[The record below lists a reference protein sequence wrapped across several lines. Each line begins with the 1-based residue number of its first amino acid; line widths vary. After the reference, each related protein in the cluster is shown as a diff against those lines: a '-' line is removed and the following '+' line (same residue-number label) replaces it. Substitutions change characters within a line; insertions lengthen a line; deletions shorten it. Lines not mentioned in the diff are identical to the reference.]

1 MAKEEEQTELAQ
13 VSALLV
19 EDNPGDAVLLR
30 SLIPGAESPAVTL
43 EQVTRLQEA
52 VERVGEADFDVI
64 LLDLSLPDSTGV
76 DTIIQMREAAKGT
89 PIIVLTGLDDEQT
102 AMIALQQGAQDYLIK
117 GQVDGDLLVRAA
129 RYAIERQRLI
139 RELQEA
145 LAQIRTLRGLIPI
158 CSMCKKIRDDEG
170 YWGQLEEYIRHH
182 TDADFTHGLCPDC
195 YEEMVAQI
203 PAPEE

>member
-43 EQVTRLQEA
+43 EHVTRLQEA